1 MRHAKSC
8 FCAIVLDTKLPTGR
22 ELESTVHEDGVTSPG
37 LGGEDPAILHDDLR
51 IQRPPTARALLH
63 HETRDIPGTRGQG
76 LSSVSSQSPGF
87 DFVPDGIREAHD
99 SSRKY
104 ERCQILRPL
113 FKRSRYGMPIIKC
126 HANKTKKI

>member
-1 MRHAKSC
+1 M
-8 FCAIVLDTKLPTGR
+8 
-22 ELESTVHEDGVTSPG
+22 TSPG
-37 LGGEDPAILHDDLR
+37 LGGEDPAVLHDDLR

-63 HETRDIPGTRGQG
+63 HETRDIAGTRGQG
-76 LSSVSSQSPGF
+76 LSISSVRTLRSQSPGF

>member
-1 MRHAKSC
+1 MRLVTYRAHGAKS
-8 FCAIVLDTKLPTGR
+8 
-22 ELESTVHEDGVTSPG
+22 ED
-37 LGGEDPAILHDDLR
+37 A
-51 IQRPPTARALLH
+51 
-63 HETRDIPGTRGQG
+63 
-76 LSSVSSQSPGF
+76 QSPGF
-87 DFVPDGIREAHD
+87 DLVPDGIREAHD